1 MARKKTMTLE
11 ILKYPNPIL
20 RKKSQPVETFDEALH
35 TLLDNMYETMITS
48 NGVGL
53 AAIQVGIERQILL
66 INIPREDGE
75 QYKEDLLE
83 IINPTFLKQ
92 DGEIEWNEGCLSVP
106 NFYENIIRFND
117 ITLAYKNRFGEDKI
131 LKASDFLAVAIQHE
145 IDHLNGILF
154 VDKLPILRRKKFEK
168 ELKKAQAEAKI
179 QQKEHNNKT
188 KKQGQRT
195 NQRAQASNE

>member
-1 MARKKTMTLE
+1 MRKKIMTLE
-11 ILKYPNPIL
+11 ILKYPNPTL
-20 RKKSQPVETFDEALH
+20 RKKSQPVEIFDESLH
-35 TLLDNMYETMITS
+35 TLLDNMYETMIIG

-53 AAIQVGIERQILL
+53 AAIQVGIAQQILL

-92 DGEIEWNEGCLSVP
+92 EGEIEWNEGCLSVP
-106 NFYENIIRFND
+106 NFYENITRFND

-131 LKASDFLAVAIQHE
+131 LKANDFLAVAIQHE

-168 ELKKAQAEAKI
+168 ELKKAQAEAKA
-179 QQKEHNNKT
+179 QQKENNNKT
-188 KKQGQRT
+188 KSKEKGKPKIK
-195 NQRAQASNE
+195 AS

>member
-1 MARKKTMTLE
+1 MRKKIMTLE
-11 ILKYPNPIL
+11 ILKYPNPTL
-20 RKKSQPVETFDEALH
+20 RKKSQPVEIFDESLH
-35 TLLDNMYETMITS
+35 TLLDNMYETMITG

-53 AAIQVGIERQILL
+53 AAIQVGIAQQILL

-92 DGEIEWNEGCLSVP
+92 EGEIEWNEGCLSVP
-106 NFYENIIRFND
+106 NFYENITRFND

-131 LKASDFLAVAIQHE
+131 LKANDFLAVAIQHE

-168 ELKKAQAEAKI
+168 ELKKTQAEAKA
-179 QQKEHNNKT
+179 QQKENNNKT
-188 KKQGQRT
+188 KSKEKGKPKKIK
-195 NQRAQASNE
+195 AS